1 VAGARY
7 PAILKIQKLYIC
19 LRVSEYILARTR
31 CELSNTAHKNEDKRN
46 SSSPCLASRSC
57 TWSPK
62 QESGVAIGAE
72 GNMPPRQLCNM
83 DSNGEEG
90 TNAVDTANTD
100 DNGFDLIHSEE
111 KECEGGLFV
120 EARDS
125 VVHCGYETEI
135 RPQRRKIHA
144 QKRSAQQ
151 PDTSVQPDLESS
163 LPPLRKADN
172 SSQSKLLRTSQP
184 EFTGHDSDR
193 LLESTALAK
202 DRLDCR
208 RAGIPCSEML
218 HENFHNSVP
227 FFAPRGLVRGRDP
240 PGQTAPARGKQ
251 PEAPKQDRADGQ
263 SCNDSTYSGREIATQ
278 AAENIQHKRTGSPC
292 EPRGI
297 RSRKQDYGGK
307 SNRVSSSLFR
317 NDSRKVQ
324 SNQLNSMGIHA
335 LTVEDDRKSNS
346 VDTENSLRQRN
357 ERKGTERRKCS
368 STVPVPLSAHDQTA
382 GDIQSENDASCFYGS
397 ITDGVNELHIDTVR
411 NCTTS
416 VPSVISVLGRSVH
429 SFVTVSKTA
438 DDTTSEEFPC
448 ADDPSPC
455 SRVYIPRAGRL
466 RRLLAQPQSIG
477 ACSLNTSSVPES
489 GSGDCPFKT
498 IIGSAVLPSYCDTAI
513 GLEGSSMGALS
524 SIVVSTA
531 SVVPRT
537 TFVEP
542 SIHDSKNCSDIPK
555 DIVSGRRFNQETCDC
570 DDTTERGEASSTS
583 AHDKMRQATGESRQ
597 NTALQLDFGDC
608 SPTQYGES
616 KLTQKLP
623 PESHDSIRKNR
634 RPTIALTISLAVV
647 AMLLIAA
654 FLILLKGQDE
664 RRTIVPEAPLPD
676 RPTELSRPSL
686 PPAMDNATED
696 SPDPSEET
704 HVGSLSLGTGPYGLQ
719 NQADKGSRK

>member
-1 VAGARY
+1 MELFFALFGV
-7 PAILKIQKLYIC
+7 PSLY
-19 LRVSEYILARTR
+19 TR
-31 CELSNTAHKNEDKRN
+31 
-46 SSSPCLASRSC
+46 

-90 TNAVDTANTD
+90 TNAVDTANTS
-100 DNGFDLIHSEE
+100 DNDFDLLHSEE
-111 KECEGGLFV
+111 KKCEEGLFT

-135 RPQRRKIHA
+135 RPQRRKFHA

-163 LPPLRKADN
+163 LPPLRKADI
-172 SSQSKLLRTSQP
+172 SQSKLLRTSQP

-193 LLESTALAK
+193 LFESTVLAK

-208 RAGIPCSEML
+208 RAGIPHSEML

-227 FFAPRGLVRGRDP
+227 LIVPSGLVRGRDP

-263 SCNDSTYSGREIATQ
+263 SGNDSTYFGREIATQ
-278 AAENIQHKRTGSPC
+278 AAENIQYTRNGSPR
-292 EPRGI
+292 EARGI
-297 RSRKQDYGGK
+297 RSERKDYGGK

-317 NDSRKVQ
+317 NDSRKVR
-324 SNQLNSMGIHA
+324 SSQLNSMGFHA

-346 VDTENSLRQRN
+346 VDTENSLGQSN
-357 ERKGTERRKCS
+357 KRKGTGRRKCS
-368 STVPVPLSAHDQTA
+368 STVPVSLSAHTQAA
-382 GDIQSENDASCFYGS
+382 GDIQSENDTSCFYGS
-397 ITDGVNELHIDTVR
+397 ITDGVNELDIDTVR
-411 NCTTS
+411 NCSTR
-416 VPSVISVLGRSVH
+416 VPSVINVLGRSVH
-429 SFVTVSKTA
+429 SFVTVRKTV

-455 SRVYIPRAGRL
+455 SRAYIPRTGRL
-466 RRLLAQPQSIG
+466 RRLLAQSHSQSIG
-477 ACSLNTSSVPES
+477 ACSLNTSSEPFSSKES

-498 IIGSAVLPSYCDTAI
+498 IIGSAILQSYCDTAI
-513 GLEGSSMGALS
+513 GLDDSSTGALS
-524 SIVVSTA
+524 SIVVSTV

-537 TFVEP
+537 TFAEP
-542 SIHDSKNCSDIPK
+542 SIHDSKNCSDIPM
-555 DIVSGRRFNQETCDC
+555 DIVSGRHFNQETCDC
-570 DDTTERGEASSTS
+570 EDTTERFETSSMSDHNTM
-583 AHDKMRQATGESRQ
+583 HPATGESRQ
-597 NTALQLDFGDC
+597 NTAVQLDFGDC

-623 PESHDSIRKNR
+623 PDSYDSIRKNR
-634 RPTIALTISLAVV
+634 RPMIALSISLAVV
-647 AMLLIAA
+647 AILLLAA

-664 RRTIVPEAPLPD
+664 RRTIVPEAPLSD

-686 PPAMDNATED
+686 PPATNNATED
-696 SPDPSEET
+696 SPDLAEET
-704 HVGSLSLGTGPYGLQ
+704 QVGSLSLGTGPYGLQ
-719 NQADKGSRK
+719 GQADKGSRK